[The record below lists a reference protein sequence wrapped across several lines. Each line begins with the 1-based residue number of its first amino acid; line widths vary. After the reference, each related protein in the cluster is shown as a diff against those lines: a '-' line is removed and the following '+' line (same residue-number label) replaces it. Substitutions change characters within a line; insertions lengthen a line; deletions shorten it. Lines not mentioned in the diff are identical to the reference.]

1 MSYVVLAPL
10 NFDPHPPRKTVR
22 GSAENKYP
30 LPSLGK
36 ENNIPGPPTAHN
48 TKHLQDPARSAC
60 QPQAYPV
67 LARLATMVGRTV
79 SCQWCDDPCLRSLT
93 SVSLRMLKIRPV
105 MAEQTLPLPHVPW
118 VPLMLGISC
127 FFIIAQV
134 KPHLCLM

>member
-1 MSYVVLAPL
+1 MSYVVLVPL

-22 GSAENKYP
+22 RSAENKYP

-48 TKHLQDPARSAC
+48 TKLLQDPARSAC

-79 SCQWCDDPCLRSLT
+79 SCQWCDDPCLRSLILGR
-93 SVSLRMLKIRPV
+93 SPHCCPRSSDSVRRPSNSESCSMFHACRAVSLQYVSLRYILAID
-105 MAEQTLPLPHVPW
+105 
-118 VPLMLGISC
+118 
-127 FFIIAQV
+127 
-134 KPHLCLM
+134 